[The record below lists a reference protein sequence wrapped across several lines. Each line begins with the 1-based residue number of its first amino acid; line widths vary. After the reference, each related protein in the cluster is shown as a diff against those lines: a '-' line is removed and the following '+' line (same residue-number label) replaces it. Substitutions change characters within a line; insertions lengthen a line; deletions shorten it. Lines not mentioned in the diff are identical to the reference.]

1 VRNAIVALKRVSGDD
16 AVVLTDGHNL
26 SASIYGVLQNLMP
39 RRPTMIRTD
48 PYIVQPRSRLKIE
61 YLRASLR
68 PVDRLVVWAP
78 GIVDRYSRALGIPR
92 AKMVVQRFHHTV
104 TGYDLTGCEPG
115 DFIFS
120 GGDSMRDYPTLFRAV
135 RGLDVRVFVA
145 TRLQS
150 LGAELPDNVTVKAV
164 SDAEFRQLMVAARLV
179 VIPLAMHRLR
189 TSGQQSYLNAMALG
203 KPVIVTDTLDAP
215 YYIEHDHTGLVVPS
229 GDHFALREA
238 LVEALARPSALR
250 AMGEAARAAA
260 LPLDQEYTWSNV
272 LKLAVECREA
282 RSDP

>member
-1 VRNAIVALKRVSGDD
+1 MVALQRVSGDD

-26 SASIYGVLQNLMP
+26 SASIYGVLQNVMP

-48 PYIVQPRSRLKIE
+48 PYIVQPRSRPKIE
-61 YLRASLR
+61 YLRATIR

-78 GIVDRYSRALGIPR
+78 GIVDRYSRTLGIPR
-92 AKMVVQRFHHTV
+92 AKMIVQRFHHTLS
-104 TGYDLTGCEPG
+104 GYDVSDCQPG
-115 DFIFS
+115 EYIFS

-150 LGAELPDNVTVKAV
+150 FDGVDVPDNVAVKAV
-164 SDAEFRQLMVAARLV
+164 SDSEFRQLMAGARLV
-179 VIPLAMHRLR
+179 VVPLAMHRLR

-215 YYIEHDHTGLVVPS
+215 FYIENNETGVVVPS
-229 GDHFALREA
+229 GDHVALREA
-238 LVEALARPSALR
+238 VVDALARPSALR

-272 LKLAVECREA
+272 LKIAVECRDA
-282 RSDP
+282 RSTGC